1 MALQILQA
9 GFEEGVRAKLGVSQ
23 GELPNEVIN
32 QRLVAE
38 LAESTIISRV
48 PGWQSIVDTR
58 ELLLLEGSVISYIC
72 YLLAP
77 SMSRRLNLSVTTL
90 DVTWRKDKVDWQALA
105 DVYAGESDMALIEIE
120 SVEVA
125 VGGDSKLVDYARNTR
140 SPLV

>member
-9 GFEEGVRAKLGVSQ
+9 GFEEGVRAKLGVSE

-105 DVYAGESDMALIEIE
+105 DVYAGESDTALIEIE
-120 SVEVA
+120 SVEVTM
-125 VGGDSKLVDYARNTR
+125 GGDSKLVDYARNTR